1 MTACP
6 RLAILASG
14 GGRSLENL
22 VEQIQAG
29 SLAAEIALV
38 LTDKSSAGALAR
50 AERHQLAHTVV
61 EKLQGESLGAYSERI
76 FATLTALSPPVE
88 LVVLA
93 GFLKLLRIPPAWRGR
108 VLNIHPSLLPAF
120 GGKGYFG
127 EHVHRAVLERGVE
140 VTGCTVHY
148 VDDEYDHGK
157 VLLQRWIPVPKGVT
171 TSELAA
177 LVFKEEMAALPA
189 AIARHF
195 ARR

>member
-1 MTACP
+1 MSAPP

-22 VEQIQAG
+22 AERIA
-29 SLAAEIALV
+29 AAELEAEIGLV
-38 LTDKSSAGALAR
+38 LVDKPGAGALAR
-50 AERHQLAHTVV
+50 AERWSLPHAIV
-61 EKLQGESLGAYSERI
+61 EKGSPESPEAYSARV
-76 FATLTALSPPVE
+76 FAAIEAVE
-88 LVVLA
+88 PTIDLVVLA
-93 GFLKLLRIPPAWRGR
+93 GFLKLLRIPAAWTGR

-157 VLLQRWIPVPKGVT
+157 VLLQRWIPVPAGVT
-171 TSELAA
+171 PNELAA
-177 LVFKEEMAALPA
+177 LVFEEEKEALPA
-189 AIARHF
+189 AIRRHF
-195 ARR
+195 EG